1 MMEDYEERI
10 RHLEFMLDMA
20 REQEA
25 SMSKRVMECEDLKAQ
40 ITVLEILNRE
50 YDAEIE
56 YLARMIQTLSTLA
69 PKE

>member
-1 MMEDYEERI
+1 MEDYEERI
-10 RHLEFMLDMA
+10 RHLEFMLDLS
-20 REQEA
+20 REREA

-40 ITVLEILNRE
+40 IKNLEQLNKINKQ
-50 YDAEIE
+50 EIE